1 MSSSTQPRAP
11 VQAPINWS
19 ELESIVTQGEVR
31 DAGPADEV
39 NGVVPVKVVEPA
51 TEQELAKALAWAN
64 ENNVAIAAR
73 GGGTKL
79 GWGTPPS
86 ALDAVIS
93 TKRLGKV
100 LEHAWSD
107 MTATVE
113 AGCTIAQLQDEL
125 AKHGQRLAID
135 PLCPEHATIG
145 GLIATNDSGALRLRY
160 GSVRDLI
167 IGITVALPDGT
178 LAKSG
183 GKVVKNVAGYDLPK
197 LMTGALGTLGIITQ
211 ATFRLHPL
219 PKESQT
225 LSFAFA
231 DAGAAKTMILAILD
245 STLVPTGVQL
255 RMDSSLS
262 STVDVRLDGIRA
274 GIEAQRNLL
283 QQLAAHP
290 PLKGKGAAPQAS
302 ETRVSEA
309 EGDVWRARE
318 ELWQGAQASLT
329 CKLSVLPSQLA
340 AAIESVTRLCS
351 SPQLSWC
358 VVAQATGLATL
369 RIEAQESAQLQNAQL
384 QNAQLQFALN
394 GIRAAVQAL
403 GGTLVVLNCPL
414 ELKKQIDVW
423 GPTGDAQPLMLRVK
437 QQFDPRGI
445 LNRGRF
451 VGGI

>member
-1 MSSSTQPRAP
+1 MSSTSQPSAS
-11 VQAPINWS
+11 VQGQLNWN
-19 ELESIVTQGEVR
+19 ELEPIVAQGEVR
-31 DAGPADEV
+31 DASQTDV
-39 NGVVPVKVVEPA
+39 IDGVIPQKIFEPV

-64 ENNVAIAAR
+64 ENSVAIAAR

-79 GWGTPPS
+79 GWGSPPS

-93 TKRLGKV
+93 TKRLGRV
-100 LEHAWSD
+100 LEHAWGD

-113 AGCTIAQLQDEL
+113 AGCTVAHLQDEL

-135 PLCPEHATIG
+135 PLFADRATIG

-167 IGITVALPDGT
+167 IGVSVALSDGT

-197 LMTGALGTLGIITQ
+197 LMTGALGTLGVITQ

-225 LSFAFA
+225 LSFACA
-231 DAGAAKTMILAILD
+231 EAGATNRLILAIMD

-255 RMDSSLS
+255 RMDSRLT

-274 GIEAQRNLL
+274 GIEAQRKLL
-283 QQLAAHP
+283 QQLASDMRA
-290 PLKGKGAAPQAS
+290 G
-302 ETRVSEA
+302 EA
-309 EGDVWRARE
+309 EDKVWRARE
-318 ELWQGAQASLT
+318 ELWQGAEPSLI
-329 CKLSVLPSQLA
+329 CKLSFMPSQLA
-340 AAIESVTRLCS
+340 AAIEGIMRLCS
-351 SPQLSWC
+351 SPQLGWRM
-358 VVAQATGLATL
+358 VAQGIGLATL
-369 RIEAQESAQLQNAQL
+369 RIEAPES
-384 QNAQLQFALN
+384 AQLQFALN
-394 GIRAAVQAL
+394 GIRATVQAG
-403 GGTLVVLNCPL
+403 GGTVVVLNCPL
-414 ELKKQIDVW
+414 GMKKQIDVW
-423 GPTGDAQPLMLRVK
+423 GATGDAQRLMLRVK